1 MELLSEKEKQ
11 HYINFY
17 NCQEGRPYACSNQV
31 VICGIITHTQE
42 QAIDYMNAYP
52 EYQLIRQSH
61 NQLIWINQTTNQEW
75 KWVRPN
81 VNARGYRFY
90 KVKISS
96 IIEKNDF
103 YERILPCCALYCCN
117 MEFI

>member
-42 QAIDYMNAYP
+42 
-52 EYQLIRQSH
+52 
-61 NQLIWINQTTNQEW
+61 
-75 KWVRPN
+75 
-81 VNARGYRFY
+81 
-90 KVKISS
+90 
-96 IIEKNDF
+96 
-103 YERILPCCALYCCN
+103 
-117 MEFI
+117 